1 MHRNGSS
8 GSSLEGLSDGRMI
21 DRPSIQCQMQR
32 WSPFSSSN
40 RYAEQGFGN
49 WTKFGLKEKWLG
61 RGLITARLTMQA
73 DSKARL

>member
-1 MHRNGSS
+1 
-8 GSSLEGLSDGRMI
+8 
-21 DRPSIQCQMQR
+21 MQR

-49 WTKFGLKEKWLG
+49 WTKIGLKEKWLG

>member
-8 GSSLEGLSDGRMI
+8 GSSVEGSSDERMI
-21 DRPSIQCQMQR
+21 DRPIIQCQRQR
-32 WSPFSSSN
+32 WSLLSNSN

-49 WTKFGLKEKWLG
+49 WTKFGLKENWLG
-61 RGLITARLTMQA
+61 RRLITPRLTMHA

>member
-8 GSSLEGLSDGRMI
+8 GSSVEGLSYARMI
-21 DRPSIQCQMQR
+21 DRPSIQCQRQR
-32 WSPFSSSN
+32 WSPFSNSN
-40 RYAEQGFGN
+40 RYAGEGFGN

-61 RGLITARLTMQA
+61 RGLIIPRLTMQA